1 MKHIQFYTILVA
13 IISLSSGCSS
23 TSNTHEISEEDK
35 LEIESLKKNI
45 PLILADEGWEAY
57 EKLFSDNYQNW
68 SMVGNRVRQRDEFLP
83 LVKEWYDA
91 GNRAIGSE
99 VESVGFIPL
108 GEDKVLYLSKQR
120 ESFLDQDTGQETIRD
135 ISFVSVFVK
144 ERGEWKVDFSAFMD
158 VPK

>member
-1 MKHIQFYTILVA
+1 MKHIQFYTILVSF
-13 IISLSSGCSS
+13 ISLSSGCSS